1 MFLVL
6 ANTLV
11 SIVRVY
17 AVICQWGTLICEIIV
32 F

>member
-11 SIVRVY
+11 AIVRVY
-17 AVICQWGTLICEIIV
+17 AVICQWGTLIYEIIV